1 MKILILSAVFIFTVS
16 CAILNACNTLY
27 QNTRAKD
34 DKMLKSTSKKR
45 ILRVFIIFILLGL
58 LGVVLVF
65 SINGYIKTFSKKRII
80 SLEEASNLDNV
91 DCILILGA
99 GVWGD
104 RPTHMLEDRLDFG
117 IALYE
122 MGASNRLLMSG
133 DHGRENYDE
142 VNVMKDYAVNEGVL
156 SSDVFMDHAGFSTY
170 ESLYRARDIFEA
182 KKIIIVT
189 QEYHLY
195 RALYVADKLG
205 LEAYGVA
212 SNPREYVGQSSRE
225 IREILAR
232 VKDFLYV
239 IIKPEPTYLGDSIP
253 VSGDGDVTND

>member
-1 MKILILSAVFIFTVS
+1 MHKIYTK
-16 CAILNACNTLY
+16 N
-27 QNTRAKD
+27 K
-34 DKMLKSTSKKR
+34 
-45 ILRVFIIFILLGL
+45 ILRVFLILILLGVL
-58 LGVVLVF
+58 SVVVVLG
-65 SINGYIKTFSKKRII
+65 INIYIKSSSNKKIL
-80 SLEEASNLDNV
+80 SLEHAAALEDV
-91 DCILILGA
+91 DCILVLGA

-104 RPTHMLEDRLDFG
+104 RPTHMLEDRLNFG
-117 IALYE
+117 VALYKN
-122 MGASNRLLMSG
+122 GASDRILMSG
-133 DHGRENYDE
+133 DHGRNNYDE
-142 VNVMKDYAVNEGVL
+142 VNVMKDYAINEGVI
-156 SSDVFMDHAGFSTY
+156 SSDIFMDHAGFSTY

-212 SNPREYVGQSSRE
+212 SNPREYAGQRSRN
-225 IREILAR
+225 IREVLAR

-253 VSGDGDVTND
+253 VSGDGNVTNDNTSPKN

>member
-1 MKILILSAVFIFTVS
+1 MHKIYTK
-16 CAILNACNTLY
+16 N
-27 QNTRAKD
+27 K
-34 DKMLKSTSKKR
+34 
-45 ILRVFIIFILLGL
+45 ILRVFLILILLGVL
-58 LGVVLVF
+58 SVVVVLG
-65 SINGYIKTFSKKRII
+65 INIYIKSSSNKKIL
-80 SLEEASNLDNV
+80 SLEQAAALEDV
-91 DCILILGA
+91 DCILVLGA

-104 RPTHMLEDRLDFG
+104 RPTHMLEDRLNFG
-117 IALYE
+117 VALYKN
-122 MGASNRLLMSG
+122 GASDRILMSG
-133 DHGRENYDE
+133 DHGRNNYDE
-142 VNVMKDYAVNEGVL
+142 VNVMKDYAINEGVL
-156 SSDVFMDHAGFSTY
+156 SSDIFMDHAGFSTY

-212 SNPREYVGQSSRE
+212 SNPREYAGQRSRN
-225 IREILAR
+225 IREVLAR

-253 VSGDGDVTND
+253 VSGDGNVTNDNTSPKN